1 MSAPK
6 HVPFLLSCVQ
16 ISGFWLLSSLV
27 QNSTHSHNCTRQ
39 RGVKWFQHRLVRRL
53 HSAKMGKQDTSS
65 PLPQSRQNYDI
76 SFSSLPAGI
85 CQFLCICCLGL
96 SVGKD
101 GGGGPLITH
110 RLKSSIILHRKR
122 FMLIGQLPGLFI
134 KVNYLPSLKHINET
148 NLRILLSSQW
158 FIVSFDILW
167 S

>member
-1 MSAPK
+1 MS
-6 HVPFLLSCVQ
+6 FLLLCVQ
-16 ISGFWLLSSLV
+16 ISGFWLLSSHV

-85 CQFLCICCLGL
+85 CQFLRICCLGL
-96 SVGKD
+96 SVWKD
-101 GGGGPLITH
+101 GGGGPLITR

-134 KVNYLPSLKHINET
+134 KVNYLPSLKHISET

-158 FIVSFDILW
+158 FIESFGILW